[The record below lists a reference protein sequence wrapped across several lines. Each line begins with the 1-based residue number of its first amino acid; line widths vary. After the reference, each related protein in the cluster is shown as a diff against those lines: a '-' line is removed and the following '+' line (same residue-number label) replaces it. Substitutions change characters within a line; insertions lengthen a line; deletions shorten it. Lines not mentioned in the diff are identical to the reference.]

1 MTFLLQILRKTQK
14 QVAFPS
20 WNCDLFF
27 SCFGLYFPGRQVMG
41 MVVYADMVF
50 VLNLLINYTLLRGT
64 ARLGGSTPRK
74 GRLWLGAALGAVYSV
89 LVFLPGLWWLTS
101 IVCKVLTA
109 GLMLWCS
116 FGLKRSTLRLAAVF
130 AVLSLVLCGAVYGFS
145 CIGKEPIDFHGSL
158 LYPVSFGTLLL
169 TAFAVVSACRLL
181 LPPLNH
187 SANST
192 LPLILESQG
201 KKLHLTALRDSGN
214 TLRDPLGGGEVITV
228 YWKALRP
235 ILPSG
240 ITEAQL
246 ADPMSLLPTLK
257 DFSPRL
263 IPYRAVG
270 TQKGLLIAITLHI
283 SIGKETRNGLVAL
296 SPTPVSDGGA
306 YEALT
311 GGHTYA

>member
-1 MTFLLQILRKTQK
+1 ME
-14 QVAFPS
+14 
-20 WNCDLFF
+20 
-27 SCFGLYFPGRQVMG
+27 

-50 VLNLLINYTLLRGT
+50 VLNLLINYMLLRGT
-64 ARLGGSTPRK
+64 ARLGGAAPRK
-74 GRLWLGAALGAVYSV
+74 LRLWLGAALGALYSV
-89 LVFLPGLWWLTS
+89 LVFLPGLWWLTWV
-101 IVCKVLTA
+101 VCKILTA

-116 FGLKRSTLRLAAVF
+116 FGWKRSTLRMAAVF
-130 AVLSLVLCGAVYGFS
+130 GVLSLVLCGAVYGFS
-145 CIGKEPIDFHGSL
+145 CMGKAPVYSEGYL
-158 LYPVSFGTLLL
+158 LYPVSFASLLL
-169 TAFAVVSACRLL
+169 TAFAVTTACRLL

-187 SANST
+187 SPNST
-192 LPLILESQG
+192 LPLILEWQG

-214 TLRDPLGGGEVITV
+214 TLQDPLGGGEVITV

-235 ILPSG
+235 LLPPEV
-240 ITEAQL
+240 TEESL
-246 ADPMSLLPTLK
+246 MDPMGLLPGLK

-263 IPYRAVG
+263 IPYRTVG
-270 TQKGLLIAITLHI
+270 TRSGILLAITLHI